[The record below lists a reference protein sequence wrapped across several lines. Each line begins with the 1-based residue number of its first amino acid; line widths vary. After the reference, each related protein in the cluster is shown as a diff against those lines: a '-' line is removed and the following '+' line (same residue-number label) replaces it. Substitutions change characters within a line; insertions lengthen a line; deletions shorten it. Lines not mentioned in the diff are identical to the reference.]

1 MALRKWFLCDVE
13 ERFEKD
19 EGLAFMF
26 AEKAASKGL
35 LSMAFAL
42 GYYAEVRVD
51 GLKDIEVAKKWYTSV
66 S

>member
-1 MALRKWFLCDVE
+1 MVLGNAE

-19 EGLAFMF
+19 ERLAFMF

-42 GYYAEVRVD
+42 GYYAEVGMD
-51 GLKDIEVAKKWYTSV
+51 GPKDIKVAKKWYTSV